1 MSASTG
7 KRSSRPAGA
16 EPVAGVVLAEPG
28 QRLVA
33 RLIDTLIVG
42 PPVALVARSLLP
54 ESAYGVR
61 PAETATAIGVAVVY
75 LLYDTIQ
82 HALWGRTIGK
92 RLTGIRVVHVVP
104 YGAESGQRGHGGGPG
119 GQAKGSQYPEGVR
132 ARLGLPRAL
141 LRAALFALPI
151 AARPVPVLSVVAG
164 LFWVANAAWV
174 LEGGN
179 RLALHDRVAA
189 TTVIRAGPTRADT
202 PPAPPASDSA
212 A

>member
-1 MSASTG
+1 
-7 KRSSRPAGA
+7 
-16 EPVAGVVLAEPG
+16 VLAEPG

-54 ESAYGVR
+54 ESAYGIH
-61 PAETATAIGVAVVY
+61 PAETATAIGVAVLY

-92 RLTGIRVVHVVP
+92 RLTGIRVVPTVP
-104 YGAESGQRGHGGGPG
+104 YGAESDGGGHGGGHG
-119 GQAKGSQYPEGVR
+119 GRGARPAEGVL

-151 AARPVPVLSVVAG
+151 AARPVPVLSVAAG

-174 LEGGN
+174 LEAGK
-179 RLALHDRVAA
+179 RLALHDRIAA
-189 TTVIRAGPTRADT
+189 TTVIRTDPAPAPT
-202 PPAPPASDSA
+202 PPSA

>member
-1 MSASTG
+1 MIATPERWSWMSASTG
-7 KRSSRPAGA
+7 KRSNPRAGA
-16 EPVAGVVLAEPG
+16 EPVTGSVLAEPG

-61 PAETATAIGVAVVY
+61 PAETVTAVGVAVLY

-82 HALWGRTIGK
+82 HALWGRTLGK
-92 RLTGIRVVHVVP
+92 RLTGIHVVPAVP
-104 YGAESGQRGHGGGPG
+104 YGAEIAKGGHGDASDGQGG
-119 GQAKGSQYPEGVR
+119 E
-132 ARLGLPRAL
+132 ARLGWPRAL

-151 AARPVPVLSVVAG
+151 AARPVPVLGVLAG

-174 LEGGN
+174 LDGGK
-179 RLALHDRVAA
+179 RLALHDRIAA
-189 TTVIRAGPTRADT
+189 TTVVRGE
-202 PPAPPASDSA
+202 PAPAAAPDDSPA
-212 A
+212 